1 MQAKLFRKGRYGRLS
16 LRGDGKQKLAPSKDY
31 SHLPNS
37 AIEIS
42 ATGAKL
48 YPNPPFP
55 AETLRP
61 EQKCSVTL
69 FYRLPG
75 GFVLS

>member
-1 MQAKLFRKGRYGRLS
+1 MENRNS
-16 LRGDGKQKLAPSKDY
+16 LAPTKDY

-37 AIEIS
+37 TIEIS
-42 ATGAKL
+42 ATGAEL

-61 EQKCSVTL
+61 EQKCSVIL
-69 FYRLPG
+69 FYHLPV